1 MLNKISL
8 NIGVA
13 ILSVIVILSMFWNH
27 YRYSATYTLFDW
39 ISIAILILIVV
50 LALYKE
56 YGNSKQ

>member
-13 ILSVIVILSMFWNH
+13 ILSVIVILSMLWNH
-27 YRYSATYTLFDW
+27 YSYSATYTLFDW
-39 ISIAILILIVV
+39 ISIALLILIVV

-56 YGNSKQ
+56 YRNSR